1 MQMAAGVVLY
11 MDMSAGLCEV
21 RRKPGRGSERSQEA
35 QDEAVR
41 DQLPSRLLQVVVF
54 HTSW

>member
-1 MQMAAGVVLY
+1 MQMAAGVVLL